1 MEKEKRHMERNR
13 NARTVDTVRERER
26 ESNLEKLSFI
36 CCAQNK
42 IEIKNRYE
50 SINKTDYFAI
60 FELIVTKQLL
70 LQDSLFY

>member
-1 MEKEKRHMERNR
+1 MKRNR

>member
-1 MEKEKRHMERNR
+1 MKRNR
-13 NARTVDTVRERER
+13 NARTVDTVRERERER

>member
-1 MEKEKRHMERNR
+1 MKRNR
-13 NARTVDTVRERER
+13 NARTVDTVRER